1 MIDIFKNYSLQRE
14 ELLARIAQELQL
26 DKTRLERMETA
37 YNAVAE
43 LLKKDDDFF
52 NDLEIEVYAQGSK
65 RIGTTVKPIND
76 EDFDLDVV
84 LHIYDIY
91 HRYSPDQIYNALVK
105 ALEKDSY
112 YKTIMEKKKR
122 CVRLN
127 YKSDFHMDILP
138 ACMPTYFEKERIA
151 IPEKMLSSWSSG
163 NPKGFSEWFLRISN
177 SVQEP
182 MLRAYAQILLEAKV
196 ESEPLPDELYLK
208 TPLQRAVQLI
218 KRYRDLYYQNRQFP
232 VSSVV
237 ITTLVA
243 HFYNGENSI
252 FETIDNVMH
261 KMKNGYLEAVKS
273 NIRFKV
279 LNPVNPEEDFA
290 DSWTEQHYHSFYAFV
305 SDFYSKWQNVKTS
318 FEMGKDDYIRLFGE
332 GLYKKSLN
340 EQLVTFS
347 KSTNDVFSKSS
358 GLILGGEAYTNSK
371 GQVNENS
378 GVKNGSHHNFGGEL
392 FSKKQR

>member
-52 NDLEIEVYAQGSK
+52 NNLEIEVYAQGSK
-65 RIGTTVKPIND
+65 RIGTTIKPIND
-76 EDFDLDVV
+76 EDFDLDTV

-91 HRYSPDQIYNALVK
+91 HSYSPEQIYNALVK

-112 YKTIMEKKKR
+112 YKTIMGKKKR

-138 ACMPTYFEKERIA
+138 ACMPSYFEKQRIA
-151 IPEKMLSSWSSG
+151 IPEKIMKSWSSG
-163 NPKGFSEWFLRISN
+163 NPKGFAEWFLEIAN
-177 SVQEP
+177 SVKDP
-182 MLRAYAQILLEAKV
+182 VLKTHARALLEAKI

-218 KRYRDLYYQNRQFP
+218 KRYRDLFYQDRKYP
-232 VSSVV
+232 VSSIV
-237 ITTLVA
+237 ITTLVT

-252 FETIDNVMH
+252 FDTIDNVLQRI
-261 KMKNGYLEAVKS
+261 KNGYLDALKAH
-273 NIRFKV
+273 IRFKV
-279 LNPVNPEEDFA
+279 LNPVNPDEDFA
-290 DSWTEQHYHSFYAFV
+290 DSWTEDNYNSFYAFV
-305 SDFYSKWQNVKTS
+305 SDLYTKWQSLKTS
-318 FEMGKDDYIRLFGE
+318 FEIGKDDYIRLFGE
-332 GLYKKSLN
+332 GPYKKSLN
-340 EQLVTFS
+340 EQFVAFS
-347 KSTNDVFSKSS
+347 RSTNDAFARSS
-358 GLILGGEAYTNSK
+358 GLIVGGEAYTNSQ
-371 GQVNENS
+371 GQINTNS
-378 GVKNGSHHNFGGEL
+378 GIKNETHHNFG
-392 FSKKQR
+392 S